1 MNELS
6 EEMEMRKIMVI
17 KSFVLF
23 VVMILLNSCVSNAK
37 RSVLTEM
44 WGMIVDE
51 NNQPADN
58 VLVGCKNEKDTWH
71 YVMTD
76 EKGMFVFKNV
86 VFGKYDFTAEKECYL
101 RLEENEVLFSDRG
114 KMICFQMERIDSV
127 LNRVENSVLCK
138 DYELAKN
145 LLSNLVLKKQHHL
158 SLVEEYRKIIKKVE
172 EKISY
177 EQSEL

>member
-6 EEMEMRKIMVI
+6 EEMEMRTRMVI

-58 VLVGCKNEKDTWH
+58 V
-71 YVMTD
+71 
-76 EKGMFVFKNV
+76 
-86 VFGKYDFTAEKECYL
+86 
-101 RLEENEVLFSDRG
+101 
-114 KMICFQMERIDSV
+114 
-127 LNRVENSVLCK
+127 
-138 DYELAKN
+138 
-145 LLSNLVLKKQHHL
+145 
-158 SLVEEYRKIIKKVE
+158 
-172 EKISY
+172 
-177 EQSEL
+177 

>member
-1 MNELS
+1 
-6 EEMEMRKIMVI
+6 
-17 KSFVLF
+17 
-23 VVMILLNSCVSNAK
+23 
-37 RSVLTEM
+37 
-44 WGMIVDE
+44 
-51 NNQPADN
+51 
-58 VLVGCKNEKDTWH
+58 
-71 YVMTD
+71 
-76 EKGMFVFKNV
+76 
-86 VFGKYDFTAEKECYL
+86 
-101 RLEENEVLFSDRG
+101 
-114 KMICFQMERIDSV
+114 MERVDSV